1 MQAPYGRIVKA
12 REGGAGNAS
21 FTKNQQLSTRFEEI
35 SFGLPASRAPA
46 QETAGALGTR
56 QEKASERSRAWGQQS
71 EMMVGVRGFE
81 PPASTSRT

>member
-12 REGGAGNAS
+12 REDPAGKAS
-21 FTKNQQLSTRFEEI
+21 FAKNQQLSTRFEEI
-35 SFGLPASRAPA
+35 SFELPASRTRA
-46 QETAGALGTR
+46 QETAGALETR
-56 QEKASERSRAWGQQS
+56 HKKASERSRVREQHS